1 MSVHP
6 TASCSDSIDWPLQ
19 YISHD
24 PTTVLLTSSYH
35 HSVRLENH
43 NLPVGTYGVYRNG
56 VLTETKFVD
65 RPGDTLEVYVRVEGI
80 DFDLV
85 LLKA

>member
-1 MSVHP
+1 MG
-6 TASCSDSIDWPLQ
+6 A
-19 YISHD
+19 
-24 PTTVLLTSSYH
+24 
-35 HSVRLENH
+35 
-43 NLPVGTYGVYRNG
+43 YGIYRNG

-65 RPGDTLEVYVRVEGI
+65 WPGDALEVYVRVEGV